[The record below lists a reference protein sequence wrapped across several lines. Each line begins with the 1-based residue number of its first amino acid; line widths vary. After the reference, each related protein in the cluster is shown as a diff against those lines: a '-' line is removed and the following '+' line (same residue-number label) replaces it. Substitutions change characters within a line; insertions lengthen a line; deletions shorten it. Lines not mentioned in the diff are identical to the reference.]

1 VADDDIDSSPTFEL
15 IVEGEETEEVELESR
30 SSVTT
35 ATSGDESEAVTA
47 FANKRVKIKDS
58 NAADVES
65 VSGCTTTMMFVTGLN
80 SHFSF
85 CCLNDVVCNR
95 GRVRQCL
102 YYGPIA
108 TVPRQEPLEVKT
120 RWKAPGDGG

>member
-1 VADDDIDSSPTFEL
+1 MADDDIDSSPTFEL

-47 FANKRVKIKDS
+47 FANKRVKIKDG

-80 SHFSF
+80 SHF
-85 CCLNDVVCNR
+85 
-95 GRVRQCL
+95 
-102 YYGPIA
+102 
-108 TVPRQEPLEVKT
+108 
-120 RWKAPGDGG
+120 